1 MHQSQLPGTLAR
13 RFDVVPLTE
22 GDLEEVFTLHTADR
36 TAVLGFSR
44 VSREQIRPMLDSR
57 WSGVRFGVRSEE
69 GLVQSWLAARLP
81 GAGSP
86 IGTVTSN
93 PDLVHGRDIEDL
105 ESAGW
110 RCLVRWA
117 SSQAA
122 DPDTAQLRTQ
132 RPVLDVSGRE
142 RLRREGFSDERTLW
156 VMEAS
161 VDAERGGPPPSLEGL
176 LVHGAANP
184 RTVYDVFMP
193 GFAGTFGFLPM
204 SFDEFLDS
212 RSAAPGNDPSLW
224 FQATVDGRPVGAMTL
239 ALAAPER
246 RAMLVS
252 ELAVLPTARGH
263 GIATALLHRAFEAA
277 RAHGMRLLYLFVD
290 SENEEAAPTLYA
302 SVGFEIVQATQQLV
316 RPLPLRPADP
326 TSAGRR

>member
-1 MHQSQLPGTLAR
+1 VTAHQLPGGLAR
-13 RFDVVPLTE
+13 RFHVAPLTE
-22 GDLEEVFTLHTADR
+22 GDLEEVFALHTADR

-44 VSREQIRPMLDSR
+44 VSREQIRPMLESR
-57 WSGVRFGVRSEE
+57 WPGVRFGVHSED

-81 GAGSP
+81 GAASP
-86 IGTVTSN
+86 FGTVTSH
-93 PDLVHGRDIEDL
+93 PDLVHDADLEDL

-122 DPDTAQLRTQ
+122 DSDAAQLRTQ
-132 RPVLDVSGRE
+132 RPVPDVGGRE
-142 RLRREGFSDERTLW
+142 RLHREGFSDERTLW

-161 VDAERGGPPPSLEGL
+161 VDAERGGTPPSLEGL

-184 RTVYDVFMP
+184 RTVYDVFMS

-212 RSAAPGNDPSLW
+212 RSATPGNDPSLW

-239 ALAAPER
+239 ARAAPER

-252 ELAVLPTARGH
+252 ELAVLPAARGH
-263 GIATALLHRAFEAA
+263 GVATTLLHNAFEAA

-290 SENEEAAPTLYA
+290 SENEDAAPTLYA
-302 SVGFEIVQATQQLV
+302 SVGFEMVQATQQLV
-316 RPLPLRPADP
+316 RPLRFGPADR
-326 TSAGRR
+326 TSAGGR